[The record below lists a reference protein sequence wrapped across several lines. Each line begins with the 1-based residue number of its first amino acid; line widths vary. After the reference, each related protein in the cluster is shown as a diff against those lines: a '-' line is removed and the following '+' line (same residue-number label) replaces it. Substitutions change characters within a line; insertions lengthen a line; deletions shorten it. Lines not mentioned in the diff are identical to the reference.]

1 MTVTAITIMMFASM
15 MALLTTGRQVFLL
28 VGAVASFSAL
38 ALWGSGG
45 GNMVTYVTVGMI
57 YWDVMLSFP
66 AFIFMGYMLAKSGM
80 ADDLYNMIY
89 KWAGGLKGGLGMGT
103 IGISALIGAIQGT
116 CVSGQVAMGLIAL
129 PSMLKRGYDKSIVTG
144 MVQAGGGLGYL
155 IPPSLVFVLYGMLAR
170 VPIGQLWMAG
180 AIPGLILAGMY
191 IAYIGVRCHIQPH
204 IGPPLPPEERVGL
217 KEKIKTMR
225 AGVAPLIL
233 LFMVMGLLLIGVTTI
248 TESSA
253 IGALG
258 SIGVAAA
265 YRRLHW
271 KDFVAVIDQTWRLT
285 SIIMWIFVAAI
296 LFGAIYDGLGA
307 GKAFD
312 VMVLGVVGQNPAL
325 IVSMMVGIYLLL
337 GMVMDDFAMLIV
349 TAPLFIPVLQSL
361 EINMVWFGVLYCI
374 TVLVALM
381 TPPFGFA
388 LFIMKGL
395 IPKDSEITMVDIY
408 KSIIPFVAMNG
419 ILLAL
424 LIFHPEIAMWLP
436 SKMFAGVSLGLT
448 H

>member
-1 MTVTAITIMMFASM
+1 MNVTAITIMMFATM

-28 VGAVASFSAL
+28 VGAVATVSTL
-38 ALWGSGG
+38 ALWGTGG
-45 GNMVTYVTVGMI
+45 VNMPHYVTVGMI

-80 ADDLYNMIY
+80 ADALYDMIY
-89 KWAGGLKGGLGMGT
+89 KWMGGVRGGLGMGS

-144 MVQAGGGLGYL
+144 LCQAGGGLGYL
-155 IPPSLVFVLYGMLAR
+155 IPPSLVFVLYGMIAK
-170 VPIGQLWMAG
+170 VPIGHLWMAG
-180 AIPGLILAGMY
+180 AIPGVMLAGMY
-191 IAYIGVRCHIQPH
+191 IAYIGIRCRLQPH
-204 IGPPLPPEERVGL
+204 IGPALPPEERVGWRG
-217 KEKIKTMR
+217 KIMTMR

-233 LFMVMGLLLIGVTTI
+233 IFMVMGLLLMGVTTI

-258 SIGVAAA
+258 SIGVTLA
-265 YRRLHW
+265 YRRFSW
-271 KDFVAVIDQTWRLT
+271 KIFVDVVNHTWRLT

-296 LFGAIYDGLGA
+296 LFGAVYDGLGA
-307 GKAFD
+307 AKAFQILITG
-312 VMVLGVVGQNPAL
+312 VLGQNPTL
-325 IVSMMVGIYLLL
+325 IVAMMVGIYLLL
-337 GMVMDDFAMLIV
+337 VWVMDDFAMLIV

-361 EINMVWFGVLYCI
+361 GVNMVWFGVLYCV

-395 IPKDSEITMVDIY
+395 VPKDSGITMVDIY
-408 KSIIPFVAMNG
+408 RSIIPFVAING
-419 ILLAL
+419 ILLVL
-424 LIFHPEIAMWLP
+424 LMLYPELCLWLP
-436 SKMFAGVSLGLT
+436 ARIFG
-448 H
+448 

>member
-1 MTVTAITIMMFASM
+1 MNVTVITIVMFVSM
-15 MALLTTGRQVFLL
+15 MALLITGRQVFLI
-28 VGAVASFSAL
+28 VGAVATFSAI
-38 ALWGSGG
+38 ALWGAGG
-45 GNMVTYVTVGMI
+45 ENMVTYVTVGMI

-66 AFIFMGYMLAKSGM
+66 AFIFMGYMLARSGM

-129 PSMLKRGYDKSIVTG
+129 PSMIKRNYDKRIVTG

-170 VPIGQLWMAG
+170 VPIGHLWIAG
-180 AIPGLILAGMY
+180 AIPGFMLAGMY
-191 IAYIGVRCHIQPH
+191 IGYIGIRCQIQPE
-204 IGPPLPPEERVGL
+204 IGPPIPIEERASL
-217 KEKIKTMR
+217 KEKILSMR
-225 AGVAPLIL
+225 AGVAPLAL
-233 LFMVMGLLLIGVTTI
+233 LFLVMGLLMMGVTTI

-258 SIGVAAA
+258 SIGVAAI
-265 YRRLHW
+265 YRRLNRQ
-271 KDFVAVIDQTWRLT
+271 DFLAVVDHTWRLT

-296 LFGAIYDGLGA
+296 LFGAVYDGLGA

-312 VMVLGVVGQNPAL
+312 AMVLGVVGQNPRM
-325 IVSMMVGIYLLL
+325 IVGMMVGIYVLL

-361 EINMVWFGVLYCI
+361 EVNMVWFGVLYCV

-395 IPKDSEITMVDIY
+395 VPKDSGITMVDIY
-408 KSIIPFVAMNG
+408 RSIIPFVAING
-419 ILLAL
+419 VLLVS
-424 LIFHPEIAMWLP
+424 LIFYPQIAMWLP
-436 SKMFAGVSLGLT
+436 SKIFAGVSLGILK
-448 H
+448 